1 MLRSRLVIAVTAIAA
16 LGAGTAAVA
25 VQSAGAATAHVNRRA
40 VHHRAPRVRGAL
52 VLRKAKVHVVLTGG
66 SASRMVLV
74 DAANRPVY
82 MVTGETRTHPKCT
95 TVACRRAWRPVTTN
109 AKKLLLGKG
118 VRGKVTLWRHNR
130 LNQLMLNG
138 HPLFTFAADSAGT
151 ASGEGI
157 NNFGGV
163 WELFTPAGKP
173 MPKTSRKSSSGYGGS
188 SGSSGW

>member
-1 MLRSRLVIAVTAIAA
+1 MRSRLVMAAVAVAA
-16 LGAGTAAVA
+16 LGAATAAVV
-25 VQSAGAATAHVNRRA
+25 VQSAGAATAHVSRHA
-40 VHHRAPRVRGAL
+40 VRHRATRVRGVL
-52 VLRKAKVHVVLTGG
+52 VLREAKVHVVLNG
-66 SASRMVLV
+66 STVPRVVLV

-82 MVTGETRTHPKCT
+82 MVTGETRLHPKCT
-95 TVACRRAWRPVTTN
+95 TAACHSAWRPVTTN

-118 VRGKVTLWRHNR
+118 VRGKLAIWRHNR

-163 WELFTPAGKP
+163 WELFTAAGRP
-173 MPKTSRKSSSGYGGS
+173 VPKTAPKSSSGYGG
-188 SGSSGW
+188 GSSGW